1 MLLAGGD
8 GGVEDG
14 GDARGPGEP
23 EAGRAVGE
31 RPAEAE
37 VRPLA
42 VSSPERHDVQ
52 KPRRAGAELAELVE
66 HERREAAALGA
77 DAVLVLGALGRLN
90 ALDGGGCPVGPP
102 RQ

>member
-42 VSSPERHDVQ
+42 VGSPERQDI
-52 KPRRAGAELAELVE
+52 KRESRR
-66 HERREAAALGA
+66 
-77 DAVLVLGALGRLN
+77 
-90 ALDGGGCPVGPP
+90 GGL
-102 RQ
+102 